1 MRSNCAEGN
10 KELGNLG
17 KVREGW
23 KREDRDAGEPGEGEL
38 YVLCSEIDP
47 QRQEA
52 ASGLSYCR
60 QSVVLGRMAVAATGR
75 SQQEWPLPRPRSTV
89 HGPSVCL
96 SLLATVFTRHETVN
110 ARRGSRP
117 H

>member
-1 MRSNCAEGN
+1 VRSNCAEGN

-60 QSVVLGRMAVAATGR
+60 QSYWVEWRSRPLGDLSR
-75 SQQEWPLPRPRSTV
+75 SGLCPGPGPRSTV
-89 HGPSVCL
+89 RRSVSVC
-96 SLLATVFTRHETVN
+96 
-110 ARRGSRP
+110 SRP
-117 H
+117 SSRDTKPWTL